1 MRLHENAELFK
12 EAVTL
17 TSQKTE
23 LKKIFVEKDYWV
35 TYVLQS
41 VFQGPLGS
49 EIVFKGGT
57 SLQKCFNM
65 IQRFSEDIDLVILR
79 KGTESSNQLTTKLRK
94 IGKIVNGILPEVHVE
109 NFTHK
114 RGMIRK
120 TAHEYPKEFIE
131 EYGQVKDF
139 VAVEATWL
147 GYFEPYTKAKVSS
160 FIYQMMEETGQLGLA
175 KEYGMEPFEVLVLE
189 PKRTLCEKIMSLVRF
204 SYTDNPVA
212 DLGLK
217 IRHCYDLTKML
228 ENRELSEFFDSDD
241 FDKMLLKVASD
252 DIVSFKNNNQ
262 WLLHRPE
269 KALIFSDTEN
279 VWKELKKSYN
289 SGFRNLIF
297 GEFPDEKEILA
308 TLIKIKDRL
317 ESVAWTVELEQ

>member
-1 MRLHENAELFK
+1 MRLHENTELFK
-12 EAVTL
+12 EAVSL

-23 LKKIFVEKDYWV
+23 LKKIFIEKDYWV
-35 TYVLQS
+35 THVLQS
-41 VFQGPLGS
+41 VFQDPLGS
-49 EIVFKGGT
+49 EIIFKGGT
-57 SLQKCFNM
+57 SLQKCFSM

-94 IGKIVNGILPEVHVE
+94 IGKIVNGILPEVYVE

-120 TAHEYPKEFIE
+120 TAHEYRKEFIE

-160 FIYQMMEETGQLGLA
+160 FIYDMMIGSGQAELV

-204 SYTDNPVA
+204 SYTEDSMS

-228 ENRELSEFFDSDD
+228 EDSELSEFFDSDD
-241 FDKMLLKVASD
+241 FDKMLLKVAND
-252 DIVSFKNNNQ
+252 DIVSFKNNNK
-262 WLLHRPE
+262 WLVHRPE
-269 KALIFSDTEN
+269 KALIFSDTDN
-279 VWKELKKSYN
+279 VWLELKKVYN
-289 SGFRNLIF
+289 SGFRNLVF
-297 GEFPDEKEILA
+297 GKLPDEKEVLA
-308 TLIKIKDRL
+308 TLIRIRDRL
-317 ESVAWTVELEQ
+317 KRVDWKIEII